1 MKTNT
6 YKIITI
12 ALTILSLALS
22 EASWG
27 KGAEGGI
34 GASFSDANAQYAAGN
49 YADAA
54 LLYEQILTEQP
65 SADVYY
71 NLGNARYKQGEI
83 AQSILAYERCLRL
96 RPTHKEA
103 RYNLHLAQERITDKI
118 EDNTT
123 FFLSSWARS
132 LRNLLSSTTWFAI
145 SIGAFWI
152 MLVAVLCFL
161 LCRPVW
167 LRKSGFYIALIT
179 LLISLASGANAISL
193 RHRDT
198 ARNEAIITR
207 GIVNAKSGP
216 DKSSTDLFT
225 LHEGTAVT
233 IHEVIGDWCNI
244 HVGNSNNVGWIP
256 LSTLERI

>member
-1 MKTNT
+1 MK
-6 YKIITI
+6 KIYTI
-12 ALTILSLALS
+12 ILILVLASSTLM
-22 EASWG
+22 ASP
-27 KGAEGGI
+27 
-34 GASFSDANAQYAAGN
+34 FDDANEQYAAGN

-54 LLYEQILTEQP
+54 LLYEQILAEQP

-103 RYNLHLAQERITDKI
+103 RYNLRLAEARITDKV

-123 FFLSSWARS
+123 FFISTWARS
-132 LRNLLSSTTWFAI
+132 LRNLLSSATWFTI

-161 LCRPVW
+161 LCHAVW

-179 LLISLASGANAISL
+179 LLISVAAGANAISL